1 MKSWF
6 LGEGTGKDIGEVVYT
21 LRYLKWITNK
31 NLLYSTQNSAQ
42 HYVPVWMG
50 GRYWRRIDICIYMA
64 EESLHCSL
72 ETITTLL
79 ISYTSIQNRRRQWQ
93 PTPVLLS
100 GESQGQGI
108 LVGCH
113 LWGHV
118 RICATLWT
126 AAHQAP
132 PSIGVSRQEYWSG
145 LPFPSPQQ
153 STNGNNYT
161 ANTYHYVLGTVF
173 SHLLFHVLLTAL
185 CHIIL

>member
-1 MKSWF
+1 MMHIVNVF
-6 LGEGTGKDIGEVVYT
+6 QY
-21 LRYLKWITNK
+21 YLSIVPLIKLKHFYITK
-31 NLLYSTQNSAQ
+31 NLFAFTFIFFFLF
-42 HYVPVWMG
+42 
-50 GRYWRRIDICIYMA
+50 C
-64 EESLHCSL
+64 
-72 ETITTLL
+72 
-79 ISYTSIQNRRRQWQ
+79 TS
-93 PTPVLLS
+93 S
-100 GESQGQGI
+100 I
-108 LVGCH
+108 LRACMQSCFS
-113 LWGHV
+113 HV

-161 ANTYHYVLGTVF
+161 ANTYHYVSGTVF